1 MRANIKR
8 SLITLTDENLGMDSG
23 SKPLEWRKIQFA
35 LKLFH
40 AVLQERRKFGPLGF
54 NVRYEFN
61 DSDLECST
69 EVVKNLLELD
79 GDVPWDTI
87 NFVVGQ
93 INYGGRVTDDNDRK
107 CLMAILATFMTPDL
121 LGDEYAF
128 SVSGIYAIPPGDLG
142 KVETFR
148 DYAEKLPLTEQPE
161 VFGMHENA
169 NISYLQMEAEKTL
182 NVILEIQPR
191 EAGGGGAKSPEE
203 IVLEIVQDQ
212 KTRVPEKLTEEG
224 SHASSFANLINK
236 EGVEGMTNPMGT
248 GLRQEMIRFNG
259 LINQVGRTLGEVE
272 KAIKGFVVMTADL
285 DAMFSNLQNNQTPGL
300 WAKVG
305 YPSLKPL
312 SSWFEDFIDRVAFFD
327 GWVKGGLPPCFW
339 LSAFF
344 FPQGYLTS
352 VQQNYSRTN
361 IIPVDILSF
370 EFQPVEFDDPALFID
385 AQQKDPENYKF
396 EGIIA
401 YGMFFDGA
409 KWDMENMCLGEQ
421 DYGIMY
427 NVCPLINFIPSKD
440 HKINPEQYMCP
451 FYKTSIRAG
460 TLSTTGHSTNFVV
473 PIELDTMELPSY
485 WTLKGT
491 ALLSMLNV

>member
-1 MRANIKR
+1 
-8 SLITLTDENLGMDSG
+8 
-23 SKPLEWRKIQFA
+23 
-35 LKLFH
+35 
-40 AVLQERRKFGPLGF
+40 
-54 NVRYEFN
+54 
-61 DSDLECST
+61 
-69 EVVKNLLELD
+69 
-79 GDVPWDTI
+79 
-87 NFVVGQ
+87 
-93 INYGGRVTDDNDRK
+93 
-107 CLMAILATFMTPDL
+107 
-121 LGDEYAF
+121 
-128 SVSGIYAIPPGDLG
+128 
-142 KVETFR
+142 
-148 DYAEKLPLTEQPE
+148 
-161 VFGMHENA
+161 
-169 NISYLQMEAEKTL
+169 
-182 NVILEIQPR
+182 
-191 EAGGGGAKSPEE
+191 
-203 IVLEIVQDQ
+203 
-212 KTRVPEKLTEEG
+212 
-224 SHASSFANLINK
+224 
-236 EGVEGMTNPMGT
+236 MTNPMGT